1 MKTRRFALLGSMFA
15 AAVAAGF
22 LLRAATQD
30 APMAEVVPDE
40 PPLSNTVMR
49 PVFSLNDIDG
59 NERSITEWD
68 GKALVV
74 NFWATWCAPCRREI
88 PVLIEMQEELAA
100 QDIQFIGIAI
110 DEPAAVRQY
119 ALHTPF
125 NYPILVGE
133 QDGIDAAEAFG
144 ADVVALPMTVFTDHA
159 GRVIDVHAGE
169 ITHSEIEAILKR
181 LPR

>member
-1 MKTRRFALLGSMFA
+1 MKISTLVMLVSV
-15 AAVAAGF
+15 VAAT
-22 LLRAATQD
+22 AAGAYLFHATRQVD
-30 APMAEVVPDE
+30 TTVDGRHAEPAPAP
-40 PPLSNTVMR
+40 TVMR

-59 NERSITEWD
+59 NQRSITEWD

-100 QDIQFIGIAI
+100 RDIQFIGIAI
-110 DEPAAVRQY
+110 DEIEAVRQY
-119 ALHTPF
+119 AVEMPF

-133 QDGIDAAEAFG
+133 QEGIDAAEAFG

-169 ITHSEIEAILKR
+169 IARSELESILSR
-181 LPR
+181 LPQ